1 MDRYDEIKRRL
12 IECAKQDKDIRTIIA
27 IGSSTRDKVM
37 ADEYSD
43 LDLII
48 VTEEVATWFSGEY
61 PKKLGEVSISFIE
74 LTLGG
79 GKERRCIYNEDK
91 DVDMIIFTPNQFEDA
106 LKVGVCNWVMNR
118 GYMVLYDINSYDVGV
133 KSPIIVP

>member
-1 MDRYDEIKRRL
+1 
-12 IECAKQDKDIRTIIA
+12 
-27 IGSSTRDKVM
+27 M

-118 GYMVLYDINSYDVGV
+118 GYMVLYDINSYELND
-133 KSPIIVP
+133 K